1 MVKKIFNFFK
11 KKTKIK
17 RKKKVN
23 KIEKAKIINFVN
35 RSKKNN
41 KIQTEQMEVRKMD
54 GLAKELVDSYYRASG
69 KSILDMGYCS
79 YLILFRVL
87 QRMIFHLSYPVYRH
101 YLHATTKEIV
111 NNHKQWMHE
120 FKEWDEAPVEKKLRG
135 EKKED
140 HENDTLH

>member
-1 MVKKIFNFFK
+1 MFKKIFNLFK

-17 RKKKVN
+17 RKKKEN

-41 KIQTEQMEVRKMD
+41 KIQTEQMDVRKMD

-101 YLHATTKEIV
+101 YLQATTKEIV

-120 FKEWDEAPVEKKLRG
+120 FKEWDEAPVEGKLRG

>member
-1 MVKKIFNFFK
+1 MCI
-11 KKTKIK
+11 
-17 RKKKVN
+17 RD
-23 KIEKAKIINFVN
+23 
-35 RSKKNN
+35 RNN
-41 KIQTEQMEVRKMD
+41 KIQTEQMEARRMD
-54 GLAKELVDSYYRASG
+54 NLSKELVDSYFKASR
-69 KSILDMGYCS
+69 KSFLDMGYCA

-101 YLHATTKEIV
+101 YLQATTKEIV

-120 FKEWDEAPVEKKLRG
+120 FKEWDEAPIEGKLRG

>member
-1 MVKKIFNFFK
+1 MFKKIFNLFK

-17 RKKKVN
+17 RKKKEN

-41 KIQTEQMEVRKMD
+41 KIQTEQMEVSRMEN
-54 GLAKELVDSYYRASG
+54 LSKELVDSYFKASS
-69 KSILDMGYCS
+69 KSFLDIGYCA

-101 YLHATTKEIV
+101 YLQATSKEIL

-120 FKEWDEAPVEKKLRG
+120 FKEWDDAPAEGKLRG

>member
-1 MVKKIFNFFK
+1 
-11 KKTKIK
+11 
-17 RKKKVN
+17 
-23 KIEKAKIINFVN
+23 
-35 RSKKNN
+35 
-41 KIQTEQMEVRKMD
+41 MD
-54 GLAKELVDSYYRASG
+54 NLSKELVDSYFKASS
-69 KSILDMGYCS
+69 KSFLDIGYCA

-101 YLHATTKEIV
+101 YLQATSKEIL

-120 FKEWDEAPVEKKLRG
+120 FKEWDEAPIEGKLKG